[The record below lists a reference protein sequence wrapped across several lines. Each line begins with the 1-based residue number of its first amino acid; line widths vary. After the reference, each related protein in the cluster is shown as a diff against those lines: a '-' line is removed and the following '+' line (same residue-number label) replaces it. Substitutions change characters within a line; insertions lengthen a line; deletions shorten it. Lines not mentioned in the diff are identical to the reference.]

1 MKNTLNGKKAKGKFV
16 KKANCFKDGV
26 GTTTTIPKLITTT
39 SISPVTT
46 TDLEIDITDGVTT
59 TTTTI
64 PTPTTTIFVD
74 PNEEDPLTD
83 EEGND
88 IYIWDFE
95 EDLYFTDGDFTVT
108 YLYQENNITM
118 ADTGGSLNYI
128 YFSGVP
134 LFFIGLVFLT
144 RSRRRRLLYETPHL
158 KKVYENACLLQNEI
172 ESLVNSKVKITIDI
186 AEKYNPLQKNV
197 AEYNSLI
204 ASLMKELEYTIDVVK
219 NLKKKNIYKDVNEN
233 VIIESLKENLSSIGN
248 EDFHFVFTEES
259 LQNDNKLIEFKETKA
274 RKNKVKKKR
283 KKIPGRVV
291 AASFFLISFVFA
303 LIGFQ
308 QTIYTNSLQITAQE
322 RFQETFNNEA
332 PIQELNERK
341 TDINY
346 ELVSYEEPASIFP
359 EIREIFNLR
368 RKSTNIS
375 SQEASVFGLLEIS
388 EINLEQYVVI
398 GTSELALQD
407 GPGYYLGTELPGSGG
422 NVGIAGHRTTY
433 GAPFRDLDLV
443 QIGDELNLT
452 FGSNTYTYIVDEI
465 HVVPARGGEYLL
477 YNNGVDRLTL
487 TTCHPRY
494 SAKERLVVSGILKK
508 IKTST

>member
-1 MKNTLNGKKAKGKFV
+1 
-16 KKANCFKDGV
+16 
-26 GTTTTIPKLITTT
+26 
-39 SISPVTT
+39 
-46 TDLEIDITDGVTT
+46 
-59 TTTTI
+59 
-64 PTPTTTIFVD
+64 
-74 PNEEDPLTD
+74 
-83 EEGND
+83 
-88 IYIWDFE
+88 
-95 EDLYFTDGDFTVT
+95 
-108 YLYQENNITM
+108 
-118 ADTGGSLNYI
+118 
-128 YFSGVP
+128 
-134 LFFIGLVFLT
+134 
-144 RSRRRRLLYETPHL
+144 
-158 KKVYENACLLQNEI
+158 
-172 ESLVNSKVKITIDI
+172 
-186 AEKYNPLQKNV
+186 
-197 AEYNSLI
+197 
-204 ASLMKELEYTIDVVK
+204 MKELEYTIDVVK